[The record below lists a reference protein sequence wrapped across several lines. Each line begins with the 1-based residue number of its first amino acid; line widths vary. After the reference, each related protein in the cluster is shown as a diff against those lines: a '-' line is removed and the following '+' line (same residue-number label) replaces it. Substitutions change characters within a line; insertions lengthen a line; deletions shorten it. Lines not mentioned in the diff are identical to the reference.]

1 MNIFG
6 VGIPEIL
13 VVLLLAALIF
23 GPGKLPEI
31 AGQFGRAIRELR
43 EHARDFRDEYLTDFE
58 EVREE
63 FIEQRFELQQIDAD
77 IRADIQQAGEDVR
90 GAVQDAETMTE
101 EAIEAARDGGGEQE
115 SDAAPSTRADGGV
128 TESEMRRTRRVRRR
142 PVVRPRRATAVAAAD
157 DGSDGSR
164 AGAESAEPARPS
176 NVISLNRRRRLTD
189 HEDRAER
196 DAR

>member
-43 EHARDFRDEYLTDFE
+43 EYARDFRDEYLTDFE

-77 IRADIQQAGEDVR
+77 IRADLEQAEQDVR
-90 GAVQDAETMTE
+90 SAVRDAEVMTE
-101 EAIEAARDGGGEQE
+101 EAIEAARDGGSAESQEGSTATATAEQTDVQGQE
-115 SDAAPSTRADGGV
+115 TRQV
-128 TESEMRRTRRVRRR
+128 RRVRRRR
-142 PVVRPRRATAVAAAD
+142 PVVRPRRVAAAAAA
-157 DGSDGSR
+157 GSDGED
-164 AGAESAEPARPS
+164 AETTEPARPS
-176 NVISLNRRRRLTD
+176 NVISLNRRRRDL
-189 HEDRAER
+189 ER
-196 DAR
+196 DVQ

>member
-43 EHARDFRDEYLTDFE
+43 EYARDFRDEYLTDFE

-63 FIEQRFELQQIDAD
+63 FIEQRFEFQQIDAD
-77 IRADIQQAGEDVR
+77 IRADLQQAEQDVR
-90 GAVQDAETMTE
+90 GAVRDAETMTE
-101 EAIEAARDGGGEQE
+101 EAIEAARDGGDDEE
-115 SDAAPSTRADGGV
+115 SAAAAVNNAGGSV

-142 PVVRPRRATAVAAAD
+142 PVVRPRRAAATAVD
-157 DGSDGSR
+157 DGADAR
-164 AGAESAEPARPS
+164 EVAEAGEPVRPS
-176 NVISLNRRRRLTD
+176 NVISLNRRRREPD
-189 HEDRAER
+189 SDDRPER

>member
-13 VVLLLAALIF
+13 IVLLLAAVIF

-63 FIEQRFELQQIDAD
+63 LIEQRFELQQIDAD
-77 IRADIQQAGEDVR
+77 IRAELEQAEADVR
-90 GAVQDAETMTE
+90 GAVRDAEVMTE
-101 EAIEAARDGGGEQE
+101 EAIEAARDGETSRASASATATAEDSEGQPAEQR
-115 SDAAPSTRADGGV
+115 P
-128 TESEMRRTRRVRRR
+128 TRRVRRRR
-142 PVVRPRRATAVAAAD
+142 PVVRPRRVAAAA
-157 DGSDGSR
+157 SS
-164 AGAESAEPARPS
+164 GADEDVAETTEPARPS
-176 NVISLNRRRRLTD
+176 NVISLNRRRRELD
-189 HEDRAER
+189 R
-196 DAR
+196 DAQ